1 LKIIKHIALL
11 LFILVLVAENSFTRL
26 AVDKKNI
33 DSSHN
38 FSLQD
43 INLSDDA
50 FHGHGMLPYTEW
62 WYFDAMLSNNYSAQM
77 SVHIISAF
85 GKGFV
90 FERLDLYKNGVLIT
104 HDSISYHLKEIFA
117 SSKVPLVQ
125 IHGKTILAGS
135 INNITGNFIYNV
147 SFDFHGSAAMLRFV
161 GCTKGWKGQ
170 HQGGDWWAVVLPRVT
185 VIGTITIDNT
195 TMNVG
200 GTGYHDHNWGVSERT
215 CFHFGWFWGKFNSLE
230 YTATWSVILST
241 RATVQPI
248 MVVNK
253 KNAGYITI
261 PSETIWFSAKDVHLD
276 HFMFVPHF
284 FDIETMTDKV
294 FLVVNMTVIGVDHE
308 RFMGF
313 MNYWWYHVKCSGIF
327 MVDGHVEIVDCVF
340 IIEYIRFR

>member
-1 LKIIKHIALL
+1 MKRIAFLL
-11 LFILVLVAENSFTRL
+11 LVLILVVGNSFTGL

-33 DSSHN
+33 DSSHG
-38 FSLQD
+38 FFPQD
-43 INLSDDA
+43 IELGDDA
-50 FHGHGMLPYTEW
+50 FHGQGMLPYTEC
-62 WYFDAMLSNNYSAQM
+62 WYFDAIFSNGYSAQM
-77 SVHIISAF
+77 SVRIISAF

-90 FERLDLYKNGVLIT
+90 FQRLDLYKDGVLIT

-147 SFDFHGSAAMLRFV
+147 SFDFPGSAAVLRFV

-170 HQGGDWWAVVLPRVT
+170 HQSGDWWAVVLPRATVT
-185 VIGTITIDNT
+185 GTITIDNT
-195 TMNVG
+195 TMNVE
-200 GTGYHDHNWGVSERT
+200 GTGYHDHNWDVSARA
-215 CFHFGWFWGKFNSLE
+215 CFHFGWFWGKFNSPE
-230 YTATWSVILST
+230 YTATWSAVLST
-241 RATVQPI
+241 RATVKPI

-276 HFMFVPHF
+276 HFMFIPHF
-284 FDIETMTDKV
+284 FNIETMTDKV
-294 FLVVNMTVIGVDHE
+294 FLVVNMEVISVNHE

-313 MNYWWYHVKCSGIF
+313 MNYWRYHVKCSGIF
-327 MVDGHVEIVDCVF
+327 MVDGHAETVDSVF
-340 IIEYIRFR
+340 IAEYIRFH